1 MSLDIK
7 TVKNYAYSLFN
18 QAKRESKEN
27 KVFESIKVFSEVLR
41 DFSVIK
47 NMLCYDFAFKK
58 IHFFNLRRF
67 DMSGSFIPKC
77 RIGIKRHRKC
87 DCTSPPKN
95 KSVERIQLQQDT
107 WTYKHTWNKRKN
119 EITKRWHSTGCTCP
133 SFCAPLSSVWTRGRW
148 LGAVAYSRPL
158 GPSLLPKKPAT
169 RPGPCLAAVSQPTP

>member
-1 MSLDIK
+1 MS
-7 TVKNYAYSLFN
+7 A
-18 QAKRESKEN
+18 
-27 KVFESIKVFSEVLR
+27 
-41 DFSVIK
+41 
-47 NMLCYDFAFKK
+47 
-58 IHFFNLRRF
+58 
-67 DMSGSFIPKC
+67 SFIPKC

-107 WTYKHTWNKRKN
+107 WSHKHTWNKRKN

-169 RPGPCLAAVSQPTP
+169 RPGPCLAAVSQPTPWGRRRSWVASSPSRCGRAAPCQCSSACCSHSKWSFRSAFWASSYRHWMTLNAVGLVV